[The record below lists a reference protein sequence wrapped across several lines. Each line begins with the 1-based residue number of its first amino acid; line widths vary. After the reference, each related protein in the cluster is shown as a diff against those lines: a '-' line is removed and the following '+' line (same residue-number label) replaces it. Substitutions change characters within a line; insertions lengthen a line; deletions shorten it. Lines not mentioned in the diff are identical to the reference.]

1 MFLIGVIT
9 YQHRNFV
16 GKYFKLT
23 LIGFPMMLVCIILD
37 SSVLILFQSSGNRL
51 GVVYFISYCAVIM
64 FLGFGTKVMKI
75 KFDFSY
81 GIYIWHMVV
90 INFFFIIGWNSMSL
104 FILTTISLACFS
116 WFVIEKPA
124 LKLKIDFGDELG
136 IKKSSAQINY
146 HYTPNDLLG
155 KSVLAV
161 VNFSPRQIGKFMSEV
176 LVLGLS
182 DDNGNI
188 VLITPD
194 SAVPVGA
201 KLH

>member
-1 MFLIGVIT
+1 MDIVSFDDFTKIDI
-9 YQHRNFV
+9 RV
-16 GKYFKLT
+16 GLVVEAME
-23 LIGFPMMLVCIILD
+23 FPEA
-37 SSVLILFQSSGNRL
+37 R
-51 GVVYFISYCAVIM
+51 
-64 FLGFGTKVMKI
+64 
-75 KFDFSY
+75 
-81 GIYIWHMVV
+81 
-90 INFFFIIGWNSMSL
+90 
-104 FILTTISLACFS
+104 
-116 WFVIEKPA
+116 KPA

>member
-1 MFLIGVIT
+1 MDIISFDDFTKIDI
-9 YQHRNFV
+9 RV
-16 GKYFKLT
+16 GSVVEAMD
-23 LIGFPMMLVCIILD
+23 FPEA
-37 SSVLILFQSSGNRL
+37 R
-51 GVVYFISYCAVIM
+51 
-64 FLGFGTKVMKI
+64 
-75 KFDFSY
+75 
-81 GIYIWHMVV
+81 
-90 INFFFIIGWNSMSL
+90 
-104 FILTTISLACFS
+104 
-116 WFVIEKPA
+116 KPA

-136 IKKSSAQINY
+136 IKKSSAQIDY

-194 SAVPVGA
+194 NNVPVGA

>member
-1 MFLIGVIT
+1 MDIVSFDDFTKIDI
-9 YQHRNFV
+9 RV
-16 GKYFKLT
+16 GL
-23 LIGFPMMLVCIILD
+23 
-37 SSVLILFQSSGNRL
+37 
-51 GVVYFISYCAVIM
+51 
-64 FLGFGTKVMKI
+64 
-75 KFDFSY
+75 
-81 GIYIWHMVV
+81 
-90 INFFFIIGWNSMSL
+90 
-104 FILTTISLACFS
+104 
-116 WFVIEKPA
+116 VIEAMDFPEARKPA